1 MLKCEACEYPV
12 TGAPSTNKIGKIYYY
27 YTCRHSKSC
36 SLYGKSFW
44 NNKVHESLER
54 YLSSLSLNEGWY
66 NLCHSM
72 FQSMWDKRKSLAEEK
87 IFGKKKRFQEID
99 GELNRVQERLFKT
112 EDDKLISIYEKKL
125 KELSEEQDA
134 LTFSIAAFDSEIE

>member
-1 MLKCEACEYPV
+1 
-12 TGAPSTNKIGKIYYY
+12 
-27 YTCRHSKSC
+27 
-36 SLYGKSFW
+36 
-44 NNKVHESLER
+44 
-54 YLSSLSLNEGWY
+54 
-66 NLCHSM
+66 
-72 FQSMWDKRKSLAEEK
+72 MWDKRKSLAEEK